1 MSDRKSNADVIMEQV
16 NREVNEIADLMT
28 QVPEV
33 PKPQQ
38 SDFIGNIRVKLAEAR
53 VMLAEN
59 GASLSSHDLRK
70 LGKKLMTY
78 DNRLREIAFQ
88 TGKLRE
94 YLTDNDDFQSEEESE
109 ESSEEESEEISDSE
123 IIDSELSD
131 FDNTHS
137 GLNSADAE
145 LLKSLSDR
153 ENAILRIKLP
163 TEMPQALRIRNVKEC
178 SITICCLMPAADLYL
193 ARDSNIILYP
203 VRTSVMIEGCINCTI
218 ACVAQQIRV
227 KDSINCRLFVYTTGT
242 TLLEECN
249 AIKIGPYN
257 VSFPDKEEIFKEA
270 GFGETENKWKE
281 VEDFKV
287 VNNGTPAFT
296 IMNENEWEEFHIE

>member
-1 MSDRKSNADVIMEQV
+1 MSDRKSSADVIMEQF
-16 NREVNEIADLMT
+16 NREVHEIAELIT
-28 QVPEV
+28 KVPDI
-33 PKPQQ
+33 PKPQK

-53 VMLAEN
+53 MMLAEN
-59 GASLSSHDLRK
+59 EASLPSHDLQK
-70 LGKKLMTY
+70 LGKKLLTY
-78 DNRLREIAFQ
+78 DNRLRDLAFK
-88 TGKLRE
+88 TGELHQ
-94 YLTDNDDFQSEEESE
+94 YLTDNDDFESEEESE
-109 ESSEEESEEISDSE
+109 QSSEEKSEEIVG
-123 IIDSELSD
+123 SELSD
-131 FDNTHS
+131 FDNTDS
-137 GLNSADAE
+137 GLNNTDAE

-270 GFGETENKWKE
+270 GFGESENKWKE
-281 VEDFKV
+281 VEDFKA
-287 VNNGTPAFT
+287 VNSGTPAFT